1 MEQTDADS
9 LRVAAAGGTLQDAQ
23 VICASLRAAGI
34 PALISGEHATGWLP
48 HMNLALNPRG
58 VEVYVRAGDLEAAL
72 EGFFD
77 IAWITTE

>member
-23 VICASLRAAGI
+23 VICASLQAAGI

-48 HMNLALNPRG
+48 HMNLALNPR
-58 VEVYVRAGDLEAAL
+58 VAWSHARREA
-72 EGFFD
+72 EGGCHAAFD
-77 IAWITTE
+77 GARPCL